1 MLISESFPSTPG
13 VSKAKDNSAS
23 HNQLYYHQF

>member
-23 HNQLYYHQF
+23 HNQLS